1 MSSDQQFSLCW
12 NDYVK
17 HVKNAFDKL
26 RCDGDLVDVTLSC
39 EGKRIRAHKMLLSA
53 CSTYFKD
60 LFKENPCQHPVIIFR
75 NVKFEDLSALVDFM
89 YQGEVNVSQDQLS
102 SFLTTAEMLA
112 VQGLSGGGGGKPG
125 TAEDNQ
131 AEEIPPAAGI
141 EPRAREAGAGVA
153 PPVPHL
159 SETRGCESPPAS
171 KRRKWGGDREPPHLD
186 LKRGSEP
193 AETVVPE
200 LLAGVKLERADYDE
214 GSHDGGGYADSRSD
228 MKAAAEADRD
238 QLAAVNRL
246 LGRDLEMYGTNSQ
259 DSIRQQPPDNMALDI
274 NQMLLK
280 PGPSSGD
287 NLSQDSLQGSA
298 SWLCGVDMAASP
310 PVCCKTAEDGRQFVC
325 KICGK
330 VFRRQNSCYD
340 HMALHQGSTRCAIC
354 QLVLSRKGNM
364 RRHMKIVH
372 GIAVDAEIVL

>member
-287 NLSQDSLQGSA
+287 NLSQDSLQAPVPWPGWKNALKSCIVHKLGHACDFCGKTFKHVGSL
-298 SWLCGVDMAASP
+298 SMHRRMHRGHTQC
-310 PVCCKTAEDGRQFVC
+310 PVCL
-325 KICGK
+325 K
-330 VFRRQNSCYD
+330 VFSRAYYMKI
-340 HMALHQGSTRCAIC
+340 HMQALHKVP
-354 QLVLSRKGNM
+354 L
-364 RRHMKIVH
+364 
-372 GIAVDAEIVL
+372 

>member
-287 NLSQDSLQGSA
+287 NLSQDSLQVHSVAGA
-298 SWLCGVDMAASP
+298 SMLRRRRMVNVEMPELFCCGA
-310 PVCCKTAEDGRQFVC
+310 CT
-325 KICGK
+325 K
-330 VFRRQNSCYD
+330 VFKHPESLR
-340 HMALHQGSTRCAIC
+340 LH
-354 QLVLSRKGNM
+354 RKMHTGETQCSVCNAVM
-364 RRHMKIVH
+364 SRRHELRKHMLKRHNFI
-372 GIAVDAEIVL
+372 I

>member
-287 NLSQDSLQGSA
+287 NLSQDSLQGA
-298 SWLCGVDMAASP
+298 SMLRRRRMVNVEMPELFCCGA
-310 PVCCKTAEDGRQFVC
+310 CT
-325 KICGK
+325 K
-330 VFRRQNSCYD
+330 VFKHPESLR
-340 HMALHQGSTRCAIC
+340 LH
-354 QLVLSRKGNM
+354 RKMHTGETQCSVCNAVM
-364 RRHMKIVH
+364 SRRHELRKHMLKRHNFI
-372 GIAVDAEIVL
+372 I